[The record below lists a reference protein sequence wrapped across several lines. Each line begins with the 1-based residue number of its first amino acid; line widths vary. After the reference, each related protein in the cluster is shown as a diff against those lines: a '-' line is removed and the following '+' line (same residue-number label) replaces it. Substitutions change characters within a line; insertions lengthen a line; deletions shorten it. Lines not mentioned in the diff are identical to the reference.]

1 MQNPLS
7 LSKPY
12 NLWAVVF
19 PLSSVALLAFL
30 KIQFPSCLEWNSFPL
45 HLPSVLGPALLFV
58 KVNYWLYC
66 IDEAGA
72 PQWLSDKKKS
82 TCNAVAAEDAGPIPG
97 SGISPGEGHGN
108 PLQDSCL
115 ENPLD
120 RGAWR
125 ATVHRV
131 TKSQTRLNR
140 LSPHV
145 HRWGCRISDMLSNS
159 YSITQP
165 VSAKAGMQMLS
176 LSPKAILF
184 LLFHAIC
191 LHTVFYALILALQ
204 DSLPA

>member
-72 PQWLSDKKKS
+72 PQWLSDLKKS

-108 PLQDSCL
+108 PLQYSHL
-115 ENPLD
+115 QNLMG

-125 ATVHRV
+125 AVVHGVNRV
-131 TKSQTRLNR
+131 G
-140 LSPHV
+140 HD
-145 HRWGCRISDMLSNS
+145 WSDWAHSLGSREELRNS
-159 YSITQP
+159 DLGNGAPSYEEAQ
-165 VSAKAGMQMLS
+165 
-176 LSPKAILF
+176 
-184 LLFHAIC
+184 C
-191 LHTVFYALILALQ
+191 LKRSVDLGGNIYPI
-204 DSLPA
+204 